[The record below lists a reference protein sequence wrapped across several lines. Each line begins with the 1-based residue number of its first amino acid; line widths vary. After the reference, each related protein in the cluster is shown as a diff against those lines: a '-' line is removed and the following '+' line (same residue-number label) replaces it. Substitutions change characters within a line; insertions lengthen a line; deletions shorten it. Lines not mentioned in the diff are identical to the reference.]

1 MQENNLVFICSP
13 LRGDYIEN
21 QKRAKGYCREAI
33 MAGYM
38 PCQQSPN
45 FRAFMSSN
53 FRAYKYK
60 KSSRSRMKVE
70 K

>member
-45 FRAFMSSN
+45 FHLIPHFQFSLIKAQ
-53 FRAYKYK
+53 K
-60 KSSRSRMKVE
+60 KQPKQDE
-70 K
+70 D